1 MLEQE
6 LKNIWQNSPQKEIVK
21 FEKSKL
27 LIDLNHDLTKFERS
41 IKNRDRL
48 EILAAIFV
56 FAVFSYYAYYYTQP
70 LAKIGSILI
79 CLASVFIVYKL
90 KHLQKLKKPIDFTL
104 SMKEQLKESLIYITQ
119 EKNLLDTILHWYILP
134 LSLGMIVFIMGL
146 IKDLDRLLM
155 ELLGL
160 VVLNIAVYLLNKR
173 AVKKKFLP
181 LINDINSS
189 INELEAD

>member
-6 LKNIWQNSPQKEIVK
+6 LKNIWQNSPQKEIAK

-27 LIDLNHDLTKFERS
+27 LIDLNHDLNKFERS

-79 CLASVFIVYKL
+79 CLASIFIVYKL
-90 KHLQKLKKPIDFTL
+90 KHVQKIKQPADLKL

-119 EKNLLDTILHWYILP
+119 EKNLLDTILYWYLLP
-134 LSLGMIVFIMGL
+134 LSLGMMVLTIGL
-146 IKDLDRLLM
+146 IKDLERLLL
-155 ELLGL
+155 EILGL
-160 VVLNIAVYLLNKR
+160 VALNIVVYLLNKR
-173 AVKKKFLP
+173 TVKKKFLP
-181 LINDINSS
+181 LIDNISSS